1 MKHFFVI
8 NPKSG
13 PRDQSGP
20 LIEELKEIFKENPQ
34 DYDTYVGTSK
44 EDTIAKAKLVAQNLS
59 EDTIIYACGG
69 DGTCYDVLNAIV
81 DYPHAYFGIIPIGS
95 CNDFLKTFPEYD
107 FKNFKNVINGSLKPV
122 DVCHVTSQ
130 NLDTYYLNEINI
142 GFDARVNN
150 DLNNSRYKAINVKK
164 AYNRAVFKNLFKF
177 IRQKVRIT
185 SNGEEIYTGKSLLI
199 VAANGQYYGSKYRCA
214 PFAQA
219 DDGKFD
225 FVLVK
230 GVSRLKFIS
239 LIGGYEKGEHLT
251 NKKYSKIVKYQLLDN
266 LKIESHDNMVICL
279 DGEIYEVPYVNIELL
294 HHKKMMV
301 FPNE

>member
-1 MKHFFVI
+1 MKHYFVI

-13 PRDQSGP
+13 PRNSSDS
-20 LIEELKEIFKENPQ
+20 LINELKEIFKENP
-34 DYDTYVGTSK
+34 DDFSYTVTTSK
-44 EDTIAKAKLVAQNLS
+44 EDTIAKAKTVAQNLA

-81 DYPHAYFGIIPIGS
+81 DYPHAHFGIIPIGS
-95 CNDFLKTFPEYD
+95 CNDFLKTFPDCD
-107 FKNFKNVINGSLKPV
+107 FKNFKNVINGTLKPV
-122 DVCHVTSQ
+122 DVCHVTSK
-130 NLDTYYLNEINI
+130 DFDSYYLNEINI

-185 SNGEEIYTGKSLLI
+185 SSGKEIYNGKSLLI

-214 PFAQA
+214 PFAKT

-230 GVSRLKFIS
+230 GVSRIRFIS
-239 LIGGYEKGEHLT
+239 LIGGYEKGEHLK
-251 NKKYSKIVKYQLLDN
+251 NKKYAKLVKYELLDN
-266 LKIESHDNMVICL
+266 LKIESNEKMVICL
-279 DGEIYEVPYVNIELL
+279 DGEIYEVPYVNIDLL
-294 HHKKMMV
+294 PHKKMMV